1 MNQVRSRTN
10 SLFSSVSYRLGE
22 FLIDP
27 GDIWEG
33 MAGAEAILL
42 THAHFDHIY
51 GINDAVIAANSNV
64 HVYTNSEGKE
74 MLLDSRKNLSY
85 YHESSFTFKFP
96 DIISIVDDGQEI
108 RIGNTIAKA
117 FFTPGHNPSCITW
130 VIDDCVFSGDS
141 LIPGIKTVTNL
152 PNGDRNKAMES
163 ITIIE
168 TLKQRRQLFPGHL
181 T

>member
-1 MNQVRSRTN
+1 M
-10 SLFSSVSYRLGE
+10 
-22 FLIDP
+22 
-27 GDIWEG
+27 
-33 MAGAEAILL
+33 
-42 THAHFDHIY
+42 
-51 GINDAVIAANSNV
+51 
-64 HVYTNSEGKE
+64 
-74 MLLDSRKNLSY
+74 
-85 YHESSFTFKFP
+85 
-96 DIISIVDDGQEI
+96 DDGQEI